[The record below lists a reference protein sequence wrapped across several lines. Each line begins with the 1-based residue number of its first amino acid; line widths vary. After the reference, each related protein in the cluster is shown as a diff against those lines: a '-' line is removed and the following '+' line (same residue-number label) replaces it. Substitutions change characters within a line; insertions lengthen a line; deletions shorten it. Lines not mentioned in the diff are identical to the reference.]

1 VDDRLLKARALA
13 CLARREYSRTEL
25 RGKLLALS
33 RASNA
38 LESEPDSRGTE
49 AVARVD
55 AVLDWLE
62 SQRYLSQQRF
72 VESRV
77 RMRAERFGL
86 RRIRQ
91 ELAQHGLALP
101 AQSEAA
107 LLQSEIERAR
117 AVWARKFAH
126 TTGAAAPAPPD
137 PREAQKQARFL
148 AGRGFSSNVV
158 RCVLRDK
165 CAPGTGSALETSTD
179 EETPRDTRATLPR

>member
-1 VDDRLLKARALA
+1 MDDRLLKAHAIA
-13 CLARREYSRTEL
+13 CLARREHSRSEL
-25 RGKLLALS
+25 RSKLLALARTS
-33 RASNA
+33 GAQGN
-38 LESEPDSRGTE
+38 EPDSRGTE
-49 AVARVD
+49 AGVRVD

-62 SQRYLSQQRF
+62 SQRYQSQQRF

-77 RMRAERFGL
+77 RVSAERFGL

-126 TTGAAAPAPPD
+126 PTCAAAPAPPD
-137 PREAQKQARFL
+137 RRESQKQARFL
-148 AGRGFSSNVV
+148 AGRGFSSDVV

-165 CAPGTGSALETSTD
+165 CAPGAGSALETTTD

>member
-1 VDDRLLKARALA
+1 MDDRLLKTHALA

-25 RGKLLALS
+25 RSKLLALS
-33 RASNA
+33 RASSA
-38 LESEPDSRGTE
+38 QEDEPDSRGAE
-49 AVARVD
+49 AAARVD

-77 RMRAERFGL
+77 RVRAERFGL

-117 AVWARKFAH
+117 AVWTRKFAH
-126 TTGAAAPAPPD
+126 ATGVAAPAPPD
-137 PREAQKQARFL
+137 PRESQKQARFL
-148 AGRGFSSNVV
+148 AGRGFSTDVI
-158 RCVLRDK
+158 RRVLRDK
-165 CAPGTGSALETSTD
+165 HAPGARSPSETNTD